1 MIKKIIFILYPLV
14 LVFLSVYTFSQV
26 DLNLTLSSNP
36 FFQNFQ
42 KALIYLGYYQRPLSS
57 VIFLLIL
64 LMLFLIYAFILRL
77 SQKGKISGRDFIL
90 LVIISVAILIF
101 SYPAFSYDIFNYI
114 FDARI
119 VTHYGLNPYQYKAL
133 DFPSDT
139 WIRFMHWTHRYYP
152 YGPVWLIL
160 TLPSS
165 FFGMGKFIWTLLNFK
180 LLFSLFYLGNIFL
193 LDKILKHTGVKNR
206 VYNLSLFAFN
216 PLIITE
222 TLVSPHNES
231 MMLFFLLLS
240 IYFLLSKKKPFSYL
254 ALLFSIGI
262 KYITAVFIP
271 VYIYFAVTRKSSIS
285 LKNYLPLFFWSLLVS
300 IIPLFYLREP
310 YPWYFVTL
318 LGMFVLVPDL
328 VLVFLLSLGVTIG
341 SLLRYL
347 PFIYFGDYQYLV
359 IFLEG
364 ILFTLPVLLAITIY
378 LLLFRKASLNRIW
391 KFPFILLK
399 LK

>member
-1 MIKKIIFILYPLV
+1 VIKNR
-14 LVFLSVYTFSQV
+14 
-26 DLNLTLSSNP
+26 NLTLLHL
-36 FFQNFQ
+36 
-42 KALIYLGYYQRPLSS
+42 AIR
-57 VIFLLIL
+57 LIL

-90 LVIISVAILIF
+90 LVIISVVILIF

-231 MMLFFLLLS
+231 LMLFFLLLFFYYYWS
-240 IYFLLSKKKPFSYL
+240 NKKGQALMFLGFSVLVKYL
-254 ALLFSIGI
+254 TGAVIPLL
-262 KYITAVFIP
+262 FIP
-271 VYIYFAVTRKSSIS
+271 VKKLKENREFFLTVSLAAVT
-285 LKNYLPLFFWSLLVS
+285 LLLLYQ
-300 IIPLFYLREP
+300 IYIREA
-310 YPWYFVTL
+310 YPWYFLTIIGIISL
-318 LGMFVLVPDL
+318 ITNSYLRLFAIVLS
-328 VLVFLLSLGVTIG
+328 FSA
-341 SLLRYL
+341 LLRYV
-347 PFIYFGDYQYLV
+347 PFIYYGRYDQTALLLTEV
-359 IFLEG
+359 LFLLPLAL
-364 ILFTLPVLLAITIY
+364 IVTLP
-378 LLLFRKASLNRIW
+378 LFKISFKR
-391 KFPFILLK
+391 
-399 LK
+399 